1 VTVTRPGQRG
11 FSERSGRRGPQENHM
26 LKILSAFCAV
36 SALGFWLVPSDA
48 RATPA
53 TEAFIQQNFDK
64 GYLILNSTSLSEA
77 QRREQFRSLLL
88 DLAAS
93 RRIALFTLGPYA

>member
-1 VTVTRPGQRG
+1 MFKR
-11 FSERSGRRGPQENHM
+11 
-26 LKILSAFCAV
+26 LSALCAGA
-36 SALGFWLVPSDA
+36 ALCTLLVPVGA

-64 GYLILNSTSLSEA
+64 GYLILNSPSLSEA
-77 QRREQFRSLLL
+77 QRREQFRAFLL

-93 RRIALFTLGPYA
+93 RRIALFTLGPYAACAVPADADAVVEAFTNYSV